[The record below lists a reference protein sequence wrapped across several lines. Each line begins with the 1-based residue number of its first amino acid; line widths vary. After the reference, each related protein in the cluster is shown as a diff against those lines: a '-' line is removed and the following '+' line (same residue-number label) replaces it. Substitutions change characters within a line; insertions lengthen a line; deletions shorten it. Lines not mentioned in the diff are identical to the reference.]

1 MPNKRP
7 SPSRRNPGL
16 YFGHLNLE
24 KNLYLQLQMVAQL
37 ENCSVRRLAHAFLDN
52 QLKRYF
58 SLRENY
64 EKLLK
69 LQAHAERRQVR

>member
-1 MPNKRP
+1 
-7 SPSRRNPGL
+7 
-16 YFGHLNLE
+16 
-24 KNLYLQLQMVAQL
+24 MVAQL

-58 SLRENY
+58 SLRKNY

-69 LQAHAERRQVR
+69 LQAHAERRQAPQDFFARISHIKLGI